1 MRRHHLL
8 LLLGFAMIVLLG
20 YWLAATAT
28 KLPPGQETKAKPPSP
43 PKRTVIVDEPAPK
56 FRREERGPA
65 YRRDDDALKNGAL
78 AGQRILVFKDQS
90 ALENF
95 LKRAGDRLH
104 LLGRLDK
111 LHALR
116 IGFLNPDDL
125 ASLLNGDEQSSYVF
139 PVDTPPAT
147 NGKAQAG
154 AVALGAGL
162 LDWLGVTA
170 DNSAWGKGVLVA
182 ILDTG
187 VAASSAF
194 SSRISTL
201 NLVPLPTDLSK
212 QDGHGTAVASM
223 IIGQNS
229 FTPGVAPG
237 ADIYSIRIANDLGQ
251 SDSFLLA
258 QGIIAA
264 VDARAQL
271 INISMGSVGD
281 SPLVQNAIAY
291 AQAAGSLIVAAAG
304 NNGTDQVSYP
314 AANTGVIAVGAV
326 DAMGNH
332 LDFSNTGNQVAI
344 SAPGFGVNAAWTG
357 DQAASVS
364 GTSFSSPIV
373 VGSLAALM
381 SQAGGKTLT
390 AAQAETLLFSYLNDG
405 GAAGPD
411 PQLGAGMPDLGR
423 ALAGNTPG
431 IYDAALASQQIIPPD
446 ASHPNGQIA
455 VLVQNRG
462 TETLINTDVRIST
475 PYGIVNSN
483 ITSLAAN
490 AVQTILVPLNGSS
503 PDGMNI
509 SSQVILANGRTDAK
523 PANDSRVV
531 TYVPAGAK

>member
-1 MRRHHLL
+1 MRRRHLL
-8 LLLGFAMIVLLG
+8 LLLGFAVVMWLG
-20 YWLAATAT
+20 YWLAGTAAKQPTSAETRPKATAR
-28 KLPPGQETKAKPPSP
+28 
-43 PKRTVIVDEPAPK
+43 PKRTVMIDEPAPM
-56 FRREERGPA
+56 FRRVERGPA

-78 AGQRILVFKDQS
+78 AGQRILIFKDQA

-104 LLGRLDK
+104 LLDRLDA

-116 IGFLNPDDL
+116 VGFLNPDDL
-125 ASLLNGDEQSSYVF
+125 ASLLDSEEHASFVF
-139 PVDTPPAT
+139 PVDTPPGA

-162 LDWLGVTA
+162 LDWLGVTT

-187 VAASSAF
+187 VAASPAF
-194 SSRISTL
+194 TSRISSL
-201 NLVPLPTDLSK
+201 NLIPLPDDLSRMN
-212 QDGHGTAVASM
+212 GHGTAVASM
-223 IIGQNS
+223 IIGQNPL
-229 FTPGVAPG
+229 TPGVAPG

-251 SDSFLLA
+251 SDSYLLA
-258 QGIIAA
+258 KGIVAA
-264 VDARAQL
+264 VDAGAQL

-281 SPLVQNAIAY
+281 SQLVRNAIAY

-326 DAMGNH
+326 DANNDHM
-332 LDFSNTGNQVAI
+332 DFSNTGSQVAI

-357 DQAASVS
+357 GEAASVS

-373 VGSLAALM
+373 IGSLAALM
-381 SQAGGKTLT
+381 SQPGGTPLT
-390 AAQAETLLFSYLNDG
+390 TGQAKTLLFSYLDDG
-405 GAAGPD
+405 GAAGAD

-423 ALAGNTPG
+423 ALSGNTPG
-431 IYDAALASQQIIPPD
+431 IYDAALASQRLIPPD
-446 ASHPNGQIA
+446 AGYPNGQIE

-462 TETLINTDVRIST
+462 TETLINSNVQIST

-483 ITSLAAN
+483 ITLLAAN
-490 AVQTILVPLNGSS
+490 AVQAIRVPLNGASA
-503 PDGMNI
+503 DGMSI
-509 SSQVILANGRTDAK
+509 VSQVILSNGRKDAK
-523 PANDSRVV
+523 PANDRRVV